1 MSDLN
6 LIKLTP
12 TFFDLQKSQALMTQ
26 WKTTL
31 ENYALDAKK
40 KILIYTIIYYSLNIP
55 LFIFT
60 TLSTAIPLFNKE
72 SKLPAAFSATS
83 VILLALL
90 THVAPNKTSSLYY
103 NYFTSCEKIKT
114 QIIFYQSLNLDN
126 NQLQLFMT
134 KIENDIE
141 KLVSHIPSDIS
152 NVTFDETTSNV

>member
-6 LIKLTP
+6 LINLTP
-12 TFFDLQKSQALMTQ
+12 VFFDLQKSQALMSQ
-26 WKTTL
+26 WRTTL

-40 KILIYTIIYYSLNIP
+40 KILIYTIVYYSLNIP

-60 TLSTAIPLFNKE
+60 TLSTTVSLFHKE
-72 SKLPAAFSATS
+72 SNIPTAFSATS

-90 THVAPNKTSSLYY
+90 THIAPNKTSALYH

-134 KIENDIE
+134 KVENDIE
-141 KLVSHIPSDIS
+141 KLVSHIPSDMS
-152 NVTFDETTSNV
+152 NVVESNV